1 MKYIQIYKNLEQ
13 LTKEKKY
20 MKTYITAPLVGA
32 LIGYITN
39 WVAIKMLFRPRTAKY
54 LFGIRLPFTPG
65 MIPRE
70 KSRIAKSIGLAVG
83 EKLLNKDIIMN
94 TLISPDFH
102 EKFEQLIRKKTD
114 ELKENTTSI
123 QAAAQNLL
131 GAEISETIMIK
142 IQNYI
147 SHFLKEK
154 IKDPDVITKITAYI
168 SKSIDQYI
176 EKQLSNPLIRM
187 ALSFN
192 SSIVQSI
199 KDTVISKVSDLLYS
213 DSHEWIDELVQD
225 QIASVKTMEIKE
237 LIQKIDDMDTV
248 QRVMTNILDNI
259 IGQNIE
265 YIIQAIN
272 IPAVIEKQINDYNVF
287 EVEEL
292 ILNIVDKE
300 LKAIIWLGAFLGFIM
315 GFLTPLFS

>member
-248 QRVMTNILDNI
+248 QRVMTNVLDNI

>member
-154 IKDPDVITKITAYI
+154 IKDPEVITKITAYI

-248 QRVMTNILDNI
+248 QRVMTNVLDNI

>member
-1 MKYIQIYKNLEQ
+1 
-13 LTKEKKY
+13 

>member
-1 MKYIQIYKNLEQ
+1 
-13 LTKEKKY
+13 

-154 IKDPDVITKITAYI
+154 IKDPEVITKITAYI

-248 QRVMTNILDNI
+248 QRVMTNVLDNI

>member
-1 MKYIQIYKNLEQ
+1 
-13 LTKEKKY
+13 

-154 IKDPDVITKITAYI
+154 IKDPEVITKITAYI

>member
-154 IKDPDVITKITAYI
+154 IKDPEVITKITAYI

>member
-1 MKYIQIYKNLEQ
+1 
-13 LTKEKKY
+13 

-248 QRVMTNILDNI
+248 QRVMTNVLDNI